1 MRPLKGP
8 QEQDM
13 SYFIARLAFAQAG
26 VSGSGD
32 RVLVH
37 AQDEAGAIQVLDQIE
52 THLKKESNS
61 ITDVDTESSDQQE
74 NLFAEPRVL
83 PISLTTYQE
92 MKRILPAYAQTGL
105 QDIEESAKTPPNGRL
120 RPLAQIVSKVLARD
134 ASLSV
139 NADLLEQS
147 LLEAAQSAECEG
159 IFADG
164 VFGIAG
170 ASRTERLAEFQFG
183 PRILARF
190 QPQSWQNDYAIDV
203 DGAFEQDV
211 TAKVLALSLPEIH
224 RIRDGCETVEDLV
237 VHHHQGPFCVS
248 VVEAILAHF
257 EAPALNTITQ
267 DMLDGARIWANVD
280 PSKLR
285 AEVVAPRRMTFR
297 LGDSPYTIE
306 ELRAS
311 DWAVDCVIPV
321 PASSTYSDSVLE
333 RAISEVITGSETAL
347 TGIQFEPAADSY
359 GPDYV
364 ALHVTGRVTNPD
376 AHFELDVEAA
386 TPRARELRLLLNAL
400 TTSDVFQMTMGN
412 ATRRYHILSADQSK
426 LHRLSKPGVTLE
438 SLERLGLVG
447 ECAVEYSLAED
458 ILHSMEAGPEAEGY
472 FSLTELF
479 TASYSDDNTWTL
491 QLESGT
497 VSLCFF

>member
-1 MRPLKGP
+1 MRPFKGP

-37 AQDEAGAIQVLDQIE
+37 AQDEAGAVQVLDQIE
-52 THLKKESNS
+52 THLKKESNR
-61 ITDVDTESSDQQE
+61 ITQSDPESRDQQE

-105 QDIEESAKTPPNGRL
+105 QPAEEPEKPTPGGRL
-120 RPLAQIVSKVLARD
+120 RPLAQFVSKVLARD

-139 NADLLEQS
+139 NVDLLEQS
-147 LLEAAQSAECEG
+147 LFEATHSTECNG
-159 IFADG
+159 IFAEG
-164 VFGIAG
+164 LVAAG
-170 ASRTERLAEFQFG
+170 SGRTECLAEFQFG

-190 QPQSWQNDYAIDV
+190 QPQAWQNDYAVDV
-203 DGAFEQDV
+203 DGVFEQDV
-211 TAKVLALSLPEIH
+211 TAKVLALSLPEIQMLQ
-224 RIRDGCETVEDLV
+224 DGSEAVDDLV
-237 VHHHQGPFCVS
+237 VHHHHGPFYVS
-248 VVEAILAHF
+248 VAEAILEHFDAH
-257 EAPALNTITQ
+257 ELTAITQ
-267 DMLDGARIWANVD
+267 DMLDGARIWASVD

-285 AEVVAPRRMTFR
+285 TEVLAPRRMTFR

-311 DWAVDCVIPV
+311 DWAVDCVVPV

-347 TGIQFEPAADSY
+347 TSIQFEPAADSY

-364 ALHVTGRVTNPD
+364 ALHVTGRVTNPE

-386 TPRARELRLLLNAL
+386 TPRAREIRLLLNAL

-458 ILHSMEAGPEAEGY
+458 ILHSMEAGPEVEGY